1 MVTLHSSVIDFKFS
15 SSLQGS
21 TMVKL
26 HGDSDEEEEKQTH
39 AYLEN
44 GILVEKKIVDQPE
57 EGTAATED
65 GSATSGKSKSPSKFK
80 RAKRKWQ
87 PRNVA
92 EYFFFDDNGQLD
104 ISEDSIR

>member
-44 GILVEKKIVDQPE
+44 GILVEKKIVD
-57 EGTAATED
+57 
-65 GSATSGKSKSPSKFK
+65 
-80 RAKRKWQ
+80 
-87 PRNVA
+87 
-92 EYFFFDDNGQLD
+92 
-104 ISEDSIR
+104 